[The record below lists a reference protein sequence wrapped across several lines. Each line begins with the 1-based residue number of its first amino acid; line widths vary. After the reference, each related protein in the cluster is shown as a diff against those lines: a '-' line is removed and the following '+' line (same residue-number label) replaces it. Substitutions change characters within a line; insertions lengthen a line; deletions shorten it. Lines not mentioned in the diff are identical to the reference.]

1 MSHQGSGMRFGFKA
15 GSLAEDSLSVLSFK
29 LEESLSSPY
38 VVELELLSRRDDIKA
53 SDLVDQSGVL
63 SWWQDGECQRELH
76 GIVSRFG
83 RGDSGHRQTRYR
95 LRLEPALS
103 RLQLRRNS
111 RIFQEK
117 SLTDIIAVL
126 FGEMGITD
134 YAFRC
139 DPRHESRKREYC
151 VQYGES
157 DFDFFERLTREA
169 GLFYYFEHSS
179 DK

>member
-1 MSHQGSGMRFGFKA
+1 
-15 GSLAEDSLSVLSFK
+15 
-29 LEESLSSPY
+29 
-38 VVELELLSRRDDIKA
+38 
-53 SDLVDQSGVL
+53 
-63 SWWQDGECQRELH
+63 
-76 GIVSRFG
+76 
-83 RGDSGHRQTRYR
+83 RYR

-169 GLFYYFEHSS
+169 GLFYYFE
-179 DK
+179 